1 MEPTSDDPNNEP
13 TRMADYDYRGG
24 GNYSEPVDYSSQ
36 YLEPTGQQPD
46 WSEPPGPPSTPWYLR
61 PLALIGWGVLT
72 AILIAALV
80 WGMVR
85 LVNKDTGHSTP
96 ATTSVSS
103 TTAPAAEEPAGPSPE
118 PVAPDTPFNEIPPA
132 APTTEPPTTTPPTTT
147 APITT
152 ESPTTTATTTTTPTT
167 TVPTTQAPTTTT
179 RVVHPPSEI
188 VIPLPPGL

>member
-1 MEPTSDDPNNEP
+1 
-13 TRMADYDYRGG
+13 MADYDYRAG
-24 GNYSEPVDYSSQ
+24 GNYSEPVAYSSQ

-72 AILIAALV
+72 ALLIAALV

-85 LVNKDTGHSTP
+85 LVNKDPGP
-96 ATTSVSS
+96 AAPARTSEPSVSS
-103 TTAPAAEEPAGPSPE
+103 TTATPAQEPAAPSPE
-118 PVAPDTPFNEIPPA
+118 PVAPDTPANEIPPP

-147 APITT
+147 TTQPPTTT
-152 ESPTTTATTTTTPTT
+152 ESPTTTATTTAPTT

-179 RVVHPPSEI
+179 GAPHPPSEI